1 MEIPSEKK
9 SDSFIIHRRL
19 AGRHLTG
26 GDEKTVADMQ
36 VYHGWNISQSKAVN
50 WKRRDLMWYLLLSPY

>member
-9 SDSFIIHRRL
+9 KISDSFIIHRRS

-50 WKRRDLMWYLLLSPY
+50 